1 MKKILFT
8 TLAVSAVMAAFA
20 EPIGREEAR
29 AIASAYLN
37 SVRKQTAEPV
47 LALSQNEVKSIKA
60 YGIVDAP
67 AFYVFNAS
75 DGRGFVVVSGDDD
88 FPEIIGCSDDGY
100 FPSDGN
106 MPEGL
111 TDLLSSYS
119 QYVADVRSGIADAPQ
134 IEADMAV
141 SASSTPVVGP
151 LCTSRW
157 SQDTPYNMYAPKIG
171 STACPVG
178 CVATAMSQLMYFWK
192 YPERGNGQV
201 SYEVPN
207 YGIPISENLSES
219 VYDWN
224 SMSDAVTNSS
234 SEASKEAVAKL
245 CYDAGISVSMQ
256 YTPYSSGAF
265 DLDAL
270 AALVN
275 NFGYSS
281 SVQLVYRDCYA
292 GRVEWENALKAELE
306 TGRPVYFSAQSP
318 SGGGK
323 DAGGHAFII
332 DGYRSDGL
340 VHVNWG
346 WGGSYNGYFNVS
358 RLDPGNY
365 AFTAGQAM
373 MVGLRPASEGAVET
387 QSVLYL
393 ESAPSLRITG
403 TDRDSEFSVYLSAAY
418 NICSPKSP
426 VSWTIGVG
434 LYRPDGTFVADV
446 CAESE
451 SDRTV
456 TDVEHFY
463 GFGQATLKCQI
474 PESIPEG
481 DYVLKLSTKEVGF
494 DSWILPAV
502 VGGASKNE
510 FPVWVTSSELRFN
523 EVSAGIDGI
532 GSDDADVVAKEWF
545 DLSGRKIEAP
555 VKGQTYIERVTLSNG
570 KVESVKK
577 IF

>member
-8 TLAVSAVMAAFA
+8 TLAVSAVMVAFA

-37 SVRKQTAEPV
+37 SVRRQTAEPV

-119 QYVADVRSGIADAPQ
+119 QYVADVRSGITDAPQ

-373 MVGLRPASEGAVET
+373 MVGLRPASEGAAET

-446 CAESE
+446 CTESE

-523 EVSAGIDGI
+523 EVSAGIDGVDP
-532 GSDDADVVAKEWF
+532 DDADVVAKEWF

-555 VKGQTYIERVTLSNG
+555 VKGQTYIERVTLSSG

>member
-37 SVRKQTAEPV
+37 SVRRQTAEPV
-47 LALSQNEVKSIKA
+47 LALSQNEAKSIKA

-75 DGRGFVVVSGDDD
+75 DGHGFVVVSGDDD
-88 FPEIIGCSDDGY
+88 FPSIIGYSNDGF
-100 FPSDGN
+100 FPSSGQ

-111 TDLLSSYS
+111 NDLLSFYS
-119 QYVADVRSGIADAPQ
+119 QYVADVRSGIAEAPVTNL
-134 IEADMAV
+134 DR
-141 SASSTPVVGP
+141 SLSRASVPVVAP
-151 LCTSRW
+151 LCTSKW
-157 SQDTPYNMYAPKIG
+157 SQDDPYNMYAPKIG
-171 STACPVG
+171 STTCPVG

-201 SYEVPN
+201 SYEVPS

-219 VYDWN
+219 VYDW
-224 SMSDAVTNSS
+224 SRMSNAVTNSS

-245 CYDAGISVSMQ
+245 CYDAGVSVSMQ
-256 YTPYSSGAF
+256 YAPYSSGAF

-292 GRVEWENALKAELE
+292 KLNEWQEVMKSELDA
-306 TGRPVYFSAQSP
+306 GRPIYFSAQSP

-323 DAGGHAFII
+323 DAGGHAFIV
-332 DGYRSDGL
+332 DGYDTDDFA
-340 VHVNWG
+340 HVNWG
-346 WGGSYNGYFNVS
+346 WGGLYDGYYSIS

-373 MVGLRPASEGAVET
+373 MVGLRPASEGAAET

-446 CAESE
+446 CTESE

-523 EVSAGIDGI
+523 EVSSGIDGI
-532 GSDDADVVAKEWF
+532 GSDDADVVSKEWF

>member
-1 MKKILFT
+1 M
-8 TLAVSAVMAAFA
+8 
-20 EPIGREEAR
+20 
-29 AIASAYLN
+29 
-37 SVRKQTAEPV
+37 
-47 LALSQNEVKSIKA
+47 
-60 YGIVDAP
+60 
-67 AFYVFNAS
+67 
-75 DGRGFVVVSGDDD
+75 
-88 FPEIIGCSDDGY
+88 
-100 FPSDGN
+100 
-106 MPEGL
+106 
-111 TDLLSSYS
+111 
-119 QYVADVRSGIADAPQ
+119 
-134 IEADMAV
+134 
-141 SASSTPVVGP
+141 
-151 LCTSRW
+151 
-157 SQDTPYNMYAPKIG
+157 
-171 STACPVG
+171 
-178 CVATAMSQLMYFWK
+178 
-192 YPERGNGQV
+192 
-201 SYEVPN
+201 
-207 YGIPISENLSES
+207 
-219 VYDWN
+219 
-224 SMSDAVTNSS
+224 
-234 SEASKEAVAKL
+234 
-245 CYDAGISVSMQ
+245 
-256 YTPYSSGAF
+256 
-265 DLDAL
+265 
-270 AALVN
+270 
-275 NFGYSS
+275 
-281 SVQLVYRDCYA
+281 
-292 GRVEWENALKAELE
+292 
-306 TGRPVYFSAQSP
+306 
-318 SGGGK
+318 
-323 DAGGHAFII
+323 
-332 DGYRSDGL
+332 
-340 VHVNWG
+340 
-346 WGGSYNGYFNVS
+346 S
-358 RLDPGNY
+358 RLDAGNY

-373 MVGLRPASEGAVET
+373 MVGLRPASEGAAET

-463 GFGQATLKCQI
+463 GFGQATLRCQI

-532 GSDDADVVAKEWF
+532 DSDNADVVAKEWF